1 MWDFQTDPGSGP
13 PHWPPPLPWA
23 QGPPPWF
30 PHRPLPFPGLRALHP
45 GPRTGSRRAPPSAGP
60 PPEPVLWTR
69 PASSGLHV
77 AASPGH
83 RRRRQGRTRSLRTA
97 ERAQGLPCWSRP
109 APVSEDPQGARC
121 LPGLGD
127 GRPAGLRPE
136 AAQRRAQDA
145 GTAGPFPPAGS
156 HPTGS
161 PASARP
167 VPRAAPTRTFRLLR
181 SRYSRARL
189 LPPPPLHPRAPASD
203 SAAPVS
209 ELWAVAHGQQLS
221 FEAPACPQKRPW
233 GPADQCPSPQPA
245 RPELQGPSARC
256 PHPLAPAPGE
266 GAARLT
272 LCQLRLW
279 DSRGSCSCAWEPP
292 PSPSSRASRAGRQP
306 SPILATSAARLD
318 AALKC
323 PACQPC
329 CGRQLTTA
337 VSQPGGPT
345 EGSWAL
351 PPPCRQGQPHP
362 WPSEPAW
369 DTPEDRGVKDPEVT
383 SWASGHRV
391 SPGAMQLAGRLLV
404 LLS

>member
-1 MWDFQTDPGSGP
+1 MPAASQALEADAQLVCDLRRRRAGP
-13 PHWPPPLPWA
+13 RTQGPQGLFLQLAPIPPAPPRLLGLCP
-23 QGPPPWF
+23 GPPP
-30 PHRPLPFPGLRALHP
+30 PGPSACCGLVIPGLACS
-45 GPRTGSRRAPPSAGP
+45 PRLPS
-60 PPEPVLWTR
+60 T
-69 PASSGLHV
+69 
-77 AASPGH
+77 
-83 RRRRQGRTRSLRTA
+83 
-97 ERAQGLPCWSRP
+97 
-109 APVSEDPQGARC
+109 
-121 LPGLGD
+121 
-127 GRPAGLRPE
+127 
-136 AAQRRAQDA
+136 
-145 GTAGPFPPAGS
+145 
-156 HPTGS
+156 
-161 PASARP
+161 
-167 VPRAAPTRTFRLLR
+167 
-181 SRYSRARL
+181 
-189 LPPPPLHPRAPASD
+189 PRAPASD

-233 GPADQCPSPQPA
+233 GPADQCPSPPPA

-279 DSRGSCSCAWEPP
+279 DSRGSCSCAREPP

-329 CGRQLTTA
+329 RGRQLTTA

-391 SPGAMQLAGRLLV
+391 SPGAMQPAGRLLV